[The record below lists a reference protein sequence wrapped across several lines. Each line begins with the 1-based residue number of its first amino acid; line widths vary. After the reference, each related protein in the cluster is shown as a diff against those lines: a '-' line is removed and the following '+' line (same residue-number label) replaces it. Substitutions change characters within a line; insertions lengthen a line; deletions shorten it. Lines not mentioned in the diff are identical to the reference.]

1 MMCGPV
7 SVRNGS
13 NRSRP
18 MAVRLPVL
26 ITAAEAREA
35 LELTDELLA
44 ELTSAIPDC
53 GATKYKDD
61 TTVLWP
67 KARIVD
73 YAKKKGWLR

>member
-1 MMCGPV
+1 
-7 SVRNGS
+7 
-13 NRSRP
+13 
-18 MAVRLPVL
+18 MAARFPVL

-35 LELTDELLA
+35 LQLTDELLD
-44 ELTSAIPDC
+44 ELTQEIPDF

-73 YAKKKGWLR
+73 YAKRKGWMQ

>member
-1 MMCGPV
+1 MK
-7 SVRNGS
+7 
-13 NRSRP
+13 
-18 MAVRLPVL
+18 
-26 ITAAEAREA
+26 
-35 LELTDELLA
+35 LTDELLD

-73 YAKKKGWLR
+73 YAKRKGWLR